1 VLAKVG
7 WRTANGSVS
16 DGCGEFAKQN
26 EDNGVRKK
34 LRKEMWRDQE
44 GDVVVVET
52 VTSLLEVGLHI
63 QLRPTK

>member
-1 VLAKVG
+1 MVV
-7 WRTANGSVS
+7 VS
-16 DGCGEFAKQN
+16 LQSKM

-52 VTSLLEVGLHI
+52 VTSLLEVGLHR